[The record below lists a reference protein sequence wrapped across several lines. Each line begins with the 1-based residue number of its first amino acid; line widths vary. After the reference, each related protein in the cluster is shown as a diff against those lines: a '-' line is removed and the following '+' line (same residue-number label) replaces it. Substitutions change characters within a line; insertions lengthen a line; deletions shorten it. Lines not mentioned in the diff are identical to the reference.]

1 MKRTVAVT
9 IAILFALL
17 TASPSPSASP
27 NWVLTWSDEF
37 DGAAGLGPDTT
48 KWGFDIGVGQNGWG
62 NNELE
67 YYTNRTEN
75 ASTDGTGNLV
85 IKAIKETFT
94 GTGGITREYTSA
106 RLLTAGKFTKQF
118 GRFEARI
125 KLPVG
130 QGIWPAFWMLGDDI
144 SSVFWPTCG
153 EIDIMENR
161 GREPSVNFGSL
172 HGLGYSGGSALSSRY
187 TLPGGERFTDD
198 FHIFAIEW
206 ESSAIRFYVDDN
218 LYQTR
223 TPADVPAGQRW
234 VFDHPF
240 FILLNLAIGGNFGGN
255 PDSTTIWPQMMLVD
269 YVRVYRDANLPVPT
283 ITAVSIS
290 KKNLIVSG
298 TGFDARPKI
307 LLNGEQQKTLV
318 DELELGTLVGKKVAK
333 KIGSGQSVVLQV
345 KNSDGTLSPEFNFT
359 RP

>member
-27 NWVLTWSDEF
+27 SWVLTWSDEF

-48 KWGFDIGVGQNGWG
+48 KWGFDTGGNGWG

-67 YYTNRTEN
+67 YYTNRPQN
-75 ASTDGTGNLV
+75 AFTDGSGNLV

-94 GTGGITREYTSA
+94 GSDGVTRDYTSA

-144 SSVFWPTCG
+144 GSAGWPTCG

-161 GREPSVNFGSL
+161 GREPSINYGTL
-172 HGLGYSGGSALSSRY
+172 HGPGYSGGNPISSSY
-187 TLPGGERFTDD
+187 TLPGGERFTDS

-206 ESSAIRFYVDDN
+206 EPSAIRFYVDDN

-223 TPADVPAGQRW
+223 TPADLPAGRIW

-240 FILLNLAIGGNFGGN
+240 FILLNLAVGGNFGGN
-255 PDSTTIWPQMMLVD
+255 PDSSTTWPQTMLVD
-269 YVRVYRDANLPVPT
+269 YVRVYRDANVVLPT
-283 ITAVSIS
+283 ITMVSID
-290 KKNLIVSG
+290 KKNLIVAG
-298 TGFDARPKI
+298 TGFDSRPRI

-318 DELELGTLVGKKVAK
+318 DESAPGTLVGKKVAK
-333 KIGSGQSVVLQV
+333 KIGHGESVTLRVR
-345 KNSDGTLSPEFNFT
+345 NSDGTLSPEFTFT

>member
-1 MKRTVAVT
+1 MNRTVAVT

-17 TASPSPSASP
+17 IPSPRCSASPS
-27 NWVLTWSDEF
+27 WVLAWSDEF
-37 DGAAGLGPDTT
+37 DGEAGLGPDTT

-67 YYTNRTEN
+67 YYTNRTQN
-75 ASTDGTGNLV
+75 AFTDGTGNLV
-85 IKAIKETFT
+85 IKAIKESFT
-94 GTGGITREYTSA
+94 ATGVTRDYTSA
-106 RLLTAGKFTKQF
+106 RLLTMGKFAQRF

-130 QGIWPAFWMLGDDI
+130 QGIWPAFWMLGDD
-144 SSVFWPTCG
+144 VNTAGWPVCG

-161 GREPSVNFGSL
+161 GREPSINHGSL
-172 HGLGYSGGSALSSRY
+172 HGPGYSGANPLSSSF

-206 ESSAIRFYVDDN
+206 EPNAIRFYVDSN

-223 TPADVPAGQRW
+223 TPADVTGKTW

-240 FILLNLAIGGNFGGN
+240 FILLNLAVGGNFGGN
-255 PDSTTIWPQMMLVD
+255 PDSTTIWPQTLLID
-269 YVRVYRDANLPVPT
+269 YVRVYRDANVPVPT
-283 ITAVSIS
+283 ITSVSID
-290 KKNLIVSG
+290 KKNLIVVG
-298 TGFDARPKI
+298 TGFDAKPKI
-307 LLNGEQQKTLV
+307 LLNGEQQKTLTN
-318 DELELGTLVGKKVAK
+318 ELDLSTLVGKKVGK
-333 KIGSGQSVVLQV
+333 KIGRGDSVILQV
-345 KNSDGTLSPEFNFT
+345 KNSDGTVSPEFNFT

>member
-1 MKRTVAVT
+1 MARTITIT
-9 IAILFALL
+9 IAVLLVLL

-27 NWVLTWSDEF
+27 SWVITWSDEF
-37 DGAAGLGPDTT
+37 DGAANLGPDST

-67 YYTNRTEN
+67 YYTNRTQN
-75 ASTDGTGNLV
+75 ASTDGAGNLV

-94 GTGGITREYTSA
+94 GTGGVTREYTSA
-106 RLLTAGKFTKQF
+106 RLLTMGKFTQQF

-144 SSVFWPTCG
+144 GSAGWPTCG

-161 GREPSVNFGSL
+161 GREPSINYGTL
-172 HGLGYSGGSALSSRY
+172 HGPGYSGGNPISSSY
-187 TLPGGERFTDD
+187 TLPGGERFTDS

-206 ESSAIRFYVDDN
+206 EPSAIRFYVDDN

-223 TPADVPAGQRW
+223 TPADLPAGRIW

-240 FILLNLAIGGNFGGN
+240 FILLNLAVGGNFGGN
-255 PDSTTIWPQMMLVD
+255 PDSSTTWPQTMLVD
-269 YVRVYRDANLPVPT
+269 YVRVYRDANVVLPT
-283 ITAVSIS
+283 ITMVSID
-290 KKNLIVSG
+290 KKNLIVAG
-298 TGFDARPKI
+298 MGFDSRPRI

-318 DELELGTLVGKKVAK
+318 DGSAPGTLVGKKVAK
-333 KIGSGQSVVLQV
+333 KIGHGETVTLRVR
-345 KNSDGTLSPEFNFT
+345 NSDGTLSPEFTFT